1 MRARIDSILIG
12 ILLGA
17 LGAWQVLAGLGVI
30 DMNISG
36 WKGPTQVVAG
46 AMFIF
51 AGAWSFFHGTLG
63 PGGQDLPLYPW
74 IQYFMVLPI
83 LAGFG
88 IILLYEG
95 NVSGEFLN
103 TLLGIL
109 IFLGVAWYAL
119 AKFPGRRAKR

>member
-12 ILLGA
+12 ILIGA
-17 LGAWQVLAGLGVI
+17 LGVWQVLAGLGVI
-30 DMNISG
+30 HMNISE
-36 WKGPTQVVAG
+36 WKGPAQVVAG
-46 AMFIF
+46 LMFIF
-51 AGAWSFFHGTLG
+51 GGAWSFFHGTLG

-83 LAGFG
+83 LAGLVF
-88 IILLYEG
+88 IFLWEG
-95 NVSGEFLN
+95 NESGEFMI

-109 IFLGVAWYAL
+109 TFLGIVWYAV

>member
-1 MRARIDSILIG
+1 MRARIGSILIG
-12 ILLGA
+12 VLIGA

-30 DMNISG
+30 NMNISD
-36 WKGPTQVVAG
+36 WKGPAQVAAG
-46 AMFIF
+46 LMFIF

-95 NVSGEFLN
+95 NVSGEFPN

-109 IFLGVAWYAL
+109 IFLGVVWYAI
-119 AKFPGRRAKR
+119 AKFPSRRAKR

>member
-1 MRARIDSILIG
+1 MRARIGSILIG
-12 ILLGA
+12 VLIGA

-30 DMNISG
+30 NMNISD
-36 WKGPTQVVAG
+36 WKGPAQVAAG
-46 AMFIF
+46 LMFIF

-95 NVSGEFLN
+95 NVSGEFPN

-109 IFLGVAWYAL
+109 IFLGVVWYAI